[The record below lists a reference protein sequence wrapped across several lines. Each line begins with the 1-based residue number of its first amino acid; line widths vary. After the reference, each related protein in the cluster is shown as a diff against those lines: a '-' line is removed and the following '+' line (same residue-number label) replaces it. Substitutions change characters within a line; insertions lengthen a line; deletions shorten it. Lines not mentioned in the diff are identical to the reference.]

1 MANYHLFEG
10 TKEVQSCAQCHVMR
24 PIVNDMKDPE
34 SQTLAARHYRNR
46 WIAKQQCFTC
56 HSDYGLNGSI
66 KAKQDGFR
74 HLVKYVT
81 GTFEEPI
88 PYPGRYNNQN
98 CLHCHEGTPK
108 FERVP
113 SRTTV
118 RERLRTS
125 TISCT
130 NCHGVPHPTSAER
143 TPGHPRYDIRG
154 AE

>member
-1 MANYHLFEG
+1 
-10 TKEVQSCAQCHVMR
+10 MR

-125 TISCT
+125 TLSCT

-143 TPGHPRYDIRG
+143 TPGHPRYDTRG
-154 AE
+154 PE